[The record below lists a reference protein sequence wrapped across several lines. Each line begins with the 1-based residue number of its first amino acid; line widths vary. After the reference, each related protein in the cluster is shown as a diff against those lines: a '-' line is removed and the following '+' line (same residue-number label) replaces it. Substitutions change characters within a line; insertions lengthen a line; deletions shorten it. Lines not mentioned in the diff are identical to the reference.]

1 MAIYHEDI
9 VNIDLESGTIHRSFL
24 NHSIGCGDDDANRF
38 GIRAYRNG
46 VAETLGG
53 TCAGYFIRADGAT
66 VVISDGVVSGNTAY
80 VTLPEACYAVEGN
93 FTLAIKVSGSGVTG
107 TMRIVD
113 GVVSRTS
120 TSATVDPGTII
131 PSVEDLIEAIDDAV
145 ASVPAEYDDVW
156 TTFAPNFSS
165 STAYKK
171 RQYVTYDGAL
181 YRFTQDHA
189 AGSWNSSHVT
199 AVNVGGE
206 LYGLKSTTDELQSA
220 VNDETNALESIVNT
234 YNEAETLQCTA
245 YSDRVKII
253 HAFYQ
258 VKNNA
263 INRFILLRITTDDIS
278 SAGTW
283 SIGTCS
289 VPSFKLSENQIM
301 PFTAVSLTGGNI
313 SNMAFRQNMTAAT
326 NLELVTTSSVSR
338 GQGGIIMLTNSQ
350 PLNNIGSS
358 LTLPADTVYPQELID
373 NTQLKKNI
381 FSTFYRETGHFWN
394 HANEEIGTATGYNY
408 AVFRVLGGSSVIL
421 KGLSETLTSVG
432 YGILSEDGT
441 VLSGGG
447 EQDGMIIDIPDN
459 GYRLIVS
466 YPSADESNMQ
476 LIPYIK
482 KKIVVL
488 GDSWSDND
496 PNHTT
501 YTKWTSLLNADGRYK
516 VIVYAQNG
524 SSISGNTPNYG
535 LNGNVAGQV
544 ERLESDNITNVDSI
558 ILFGGI
564 NDFRNGVTAQT
575 VYNKIEEFYNELNE
589 LYPTA
594 RIIYVSNNQIYITQQ
609 QLDFFRDIHDYT
621 RTVIGMESYDTFGWV
636 KADHYIDDYVHVN
649 DYGYKDIYANMLA
662 ILEGG
667 NIHTVLNKHTVSVS
681 DGGGGAVAVLD
692 IWERFIDGTPEY
704 IFKLNAYSSALGN
717 SYDLQ
722 LSAINKDLLA
732 SVPFCKKLNKGYV
745 SQIGATDAVISCEA
759 QETFTTSM
767 RLNTSNTLKLFVPSE
782 NAGTYFSDN
791 YN

>member
-1 MAIYHEDI
+1 MATIKTNLTCDLQHA
-9 VNIDLESGTIHRSFL
+9 VNVQYINGTIFSL
-24 NHSIGCGDDDANRF
+24 DNGGNTISVVVTDNGAPAELSGSVSAN
-38 GIRAYRNG
+38 
-46 VAETLGG
+46 V
-53 TCAGYFIRADGAT
+53 IRADGGT
-66 VVISDGVVSGNTAY
+66 VAVNGTLDGNKAE
-80 VTLPEACYAVEGN
+80 VTLPQAAYVIPGAAAIIIKLTSDTTVT
-93 FTLAIKVSGSGVTG
+93 TLAA
-107 TMRIVD
+107 IV
-113 GVVSRTS
+113 VNVYRSS
-120 TSATVDPGTII
+120 TETIVDPGTII
-131 PSVEDLIEAIDDAV
+131 PSVQTLVSQIETAV
-145 ASVPAEYDDVW
+145 ASIPADYSSLW
-156 TTFAPNFSS
+156 TSLAPAFSTS
-165 STAYKK
+165 NAYTEG
-171 RQYVTYDGAL
+171 QYVTYDGAV
-181 YRFTQDHA
+181 YRFTTDHA
-189 AGSWNSSHVT
+189 AGSWNSAHVT
-199 AVNVGGE
+199 AVNLGGE
-206 LYGLKSTTDELQSA
+206 ISDLKSATTELQSA
-220 VNDETNALESIVNT
+220 VSDETHALESIVKT
-234 YNEAETLQCTA
+234 YDDAETLPCVA
-245 YSDRVKII
+245 YSNRVKII

-258 VKNNA
+258 VKNNV
-263 INRFILLRITTDDIS
+263 ITRFILLRITTDDIS

-289 VPSFKLSENQIM
+289 VPSYQLSANPIM
-301 PFTAVSLTGGNI
+301 PFTAVSLTGGDI
-313 SNMAFRQNMTAAT
+313 SNMAFRQNMSATT

-338 GQGGIIMLTNSQ
+338 GQGGVIMLTNAQ

-358 LTLPADTVYPQELID
+358 LTLPSDTVYPQELID
-373 NTQLKKNI
+373 NTQLSKNI

-447 EQDGMIIDIPDN
+447 EYDGMIIDIPDN

-476 LIPYIK
+476 VIPYIK
-482 KKIVVL
+482 EKIVVL

-501 YTKWTSLLNADGRYK
+501 YTKWTSLLSADGRYK

-524 SSISGNTPNYG
+524 SSVSGNTPNYG

-544 ERLESDNITNVDSI
+544 ERLKSDNITNVDSV

-692 IWERFIDGTPEY
+692 IWERFIDGLPEY

-745 SQIGATDAVISCEA
+745 SQIGATDAVISCEV